1 MEAVGLQTHIWNNN
15 LRSAFLLAGF
25 PVLLLGMV
33 FVLVLGMV
41 GAGYLPSGGDGMA
54 AAFGY
59 MLAAAPLAIGVSLIW
74 FVIAYFANTAII
86 DALTGA
92 RPVTRNEEPE
102 LYNLLENL
110 CISRGL
116 PMPGLHIIETDAL
129 NAFASGVNQKQYAVT
144 VTRGLMRTLNKDEL
158 EAVLGHELTHILSR
172 DVRTMVIA
180 SVFAGIITLI
190 AQVIFRAVMWGGI
203 GRSRSSDEK
212 KAGAGFIFVAIALAV
227 AAVGY
232 VLAIVIRMALS
243 RQREFVADAGAVTLT
258 KNPDAMISA
267 LQKISGRSQIEA
279 PDSVRG
285 MFIENGREGGG
296 MSAMGLFDTHPP
308 IEKRIA
314 ALVQF
319 AGGQVREP
327 SYAPPFEARAPVY
340 APEPAYEPEAD
351 LSAEPGPWGAR
362 KRGPWD

>member
-59 MLAAAPLAIGVSLIW
+59 MLAAAPLAIGVSLVW

-129 NAFASGVNQKQYAVT
+129 NAFASGVSQKQYAVT
-144 VTRGLMRTLNKDEL
+144 VTRGLMRTLNRDEL

-190 AQVIFRAVMWGGI
+190 AQVIFRAVMWGGV
-203 GRSRSSDEK
+203 GRTTRSSDEK

-243 RQREFVADAGAVTLT
+243 RQREFVADAGAVALT

-267 LQKISGRSQIEA
+267 LQKISGHSQIEA

-285 MFIENGREGGG
+285 MFIENGREGG

-314 ALVQF
+314 ALVQY
-319 AGGQVREP
+319 AGGRVAEP
-327 SYAPPFEARAPVY
+327 SYAPPFESQAPTYTPDPDY
-340 APEPAYEPEAD
+340 AADIEPA
-351 LSAEPGPWGAR
+351 GPWGDR
-362 KRGPWD
+362 RPRGPWG

>member
-33 FVLVLGMV
+33 YFIVLGMI
-41 GAGYLPSGGDGMA
+41 GAGYLPAQGDPVA
-54 AAFGY
+54 ASFGY
-59 MLAAAPLAIGVSLIW
+59 MLAAAPLAIGVSLVW
-74 FVIAYFANTAII
+74 FAIAYFANTSII

-129 NAFASGVNQKQYAVT
+129 NAFASGVTQKQYAVT
-144 VTRGLMRTLNKDEL
+144 VTRGLMQTLNKDEL
-158 EAVLGHELTHILSR
+158 EAVLGHELTHIISR

-180 SVFAGIITLI
+180 SVFAGIITLL
-190 AQVIFRAVMWGGI
+190 AQVIFRAIMWGGV
-203 GRSRSSDEK
+203 GRSSSRDEK
-212 KAGAGFIFVAIALAV
+212 RGGNFIFVIIALAV

-243 RQREFVADAGAVTLT
+243 RQREFVADAGAVALT

-267 LQKISGRSQIEA
+267 LQKISGRSHLEA

-285 MFIENGREGGG
+285 MFIENGDERGG

-314 ALVQF
+314 ALVQY
-319 AGGQVREP
+319 AGGVVREP
-327 SYAPPFEARAPVY
+327 AYDDRAFEAAPSY
-340 APEPAYEPEAD
+340 EPTTYEPAQSSDETG
-351 LSAEPGPWGAR
+351 GPWGQR
-362 KRGPWD
+362 RPRGPWG

>member
-33 FVLVLGMV
+33 FVIVLGMV
-41 GAGYLPSGGDGMA
+41 GAGYLPAQGDA
-54 AAFGY
+54 VSAAFGY

-74 FVIAYFANTAII
+74 FAIAYFANTAII

-92 RPVTRNEEPE
+92 RPVTRNDEPE

-129 NAFASGVNQKQYAVT
+129 NAFASGVSQKQYAVT
-144 VTRGLMRTLNKDEL
+144 VTRGLMQTLDRDEL

-180 SVFAGIITLI
+180 SVFAGIITLM
-190 AQVIFRAVMWGGI
+190 AQVIFRAVMWGGV
-203 GRSRSSDEK
+203 GRSSREERK
-212 KAGAGFIFVAIALAV
+212 GGNIIFVAIALAV

-232 VLAIVIRMALS
+232 LLAIVIRMALS
-243 RQREFVADAGAVTLT
+243 RQREFVADAGAVALT

-267 LQKISGRSQIEA
+267 LQKISGRSHLEA

-285 MFIENGREGGG
+285 MFIENGSDRA

-314 ALVQF
+314 ALVRY
-319 AGGQVREP
+319 AGGKVRP
-327 SYAPPFEARAPVY
+327 
-340 APEPAYEPEAD
+340 PEPPSAFEPA
-351 LSAEPGPWGAR
+351 AGAVGPWGDADGR
-362 KRGPWD
+362 ERGPWG

>member
-33 FVLVLGMV
+33 FVIVLGMV
-41 GAGYLPSGGDGMA
+41 GAGYLPAQGDPVG

-59 MLAAAPLAIGVSLIW
+59 MLAAAPLAIGVSLVW
-74 FVIAYFANTAII
+74 FAIAYFANTAII

-92 RPVTRNEEPE
+92 RPVTRDEEPE

-116 PMPGLHIIETDAL
+116 PMPGLHIIESDSL
-129 NAFASGVNQKQYAVT
+129 NAFASGVSQRQYAVT
-144 VTRGLMRTLNKDEL
+144 VTRGLMRTLNREEL

-180 SVFAGIITLI
+180 SVFAGIITLL
-190 AQVIFRAVMWGGI
+190 AQVIFRAVMWGGV
-203 GRSRSSDEK
+203 GRSSREERK
-212 KAGAGFIFVAIALAV
+212 GGNIIFVAVALAA

-243 RQREFVADAGAVTLT
+243 RQREYVADAGAVALT

-267 LQKISGRSQIEA
+267 LQKISGRSHLEA

-285 MFIENGREGGG
+285 MFIENGGDRS
-296 MSAMGLFDTHPP
+296 MSAIGLFDTHPP

-314 ALVQF
+314 ALVQY
-319 AGGQVREP
+319 AGGHVRALEP
-327 SYAPPFEARAPVY
+327 QPGFEAAD
-340 APEPAYEPEAD
+340 EA
-351 LSAEPGPWGAR
+351 SGEAGPWGAR
-362 KRGPWD
+362 DRGPWG

>member
-33 FVLVLGMV
+33 YFIVLGMI
-41 GAGYLPSGGDGMA
+41 GAGYLPAQGDAVA
-54 AAFGY
+54 ASFGY
-59 MLAAAPLAIGVSLIW
+59 MLAAAPLAIGVSLVW
-74 FVIAYFANTAII
+74 FAIAYFANTSII

-129 NAFASGVNQKQYAVT
+129 NAFASGVTQKQYAVT
-144 VTRGLMRTLNKDEL
+144 VTRGLMQTLNKDEL

-180 SVFAGIITLI
+180 SVFAGIITLL
-190 AQVIFRAVMWGGI
+190 AQVIFRAIMWGGV
-203 GRSRSSDEK
+203 GRSSSREDRK
-212 KAGAGFIFVAIALAV
+212 GGNFIFVIIALAV

-243 RQREFVADAGAVTLT
+243 RQREFVADAGAVALT

-267 LQKISGRSQIEA
+267 LQKISGRSHLEA

-285 MFIENGREGGG
+285 MFIENGGDRS

-314 ALVQF
+314 ALVQY
-319 AGGQVREP
+319 AGGVVREP
-327 SYAPPFEARAPVY
+327 AYNDRAFEPAPTYEAAPFE
-340 APEPAYEPEAD
+340 PEQSSDETD
-351 LSAEPGPWGAR
+351 GPWGDR
-362 KRGPWD
+362 RPRGPWG

>member
-1 MEAVGLQTHIWNNN
+1 
-15 LRSAFLLAGF
+15 
-25 PVLLLGMV
+25 
-33 FVLVLGMV
+33 
-41 GAGYLPSGGDGMA
+41 MA

-59 MLAAAPLAIGVSLIW
+59 MLAAAPLAIGVSLVW
-74 FVIAYFANTAII
+74 FAIAYFANTSII

-129 NAFASGVNQKQYAVT
+129 NAFASGVTQKQYAVT
-144 VTRGLMRTLNKDEL
+144 VTRGLMQTLNRDEL

-180 SVFAGIITLI
+180 SVFAGIITLM

-203 GRSRSSDEK
+203 GRSNREERK
-212 KAGAGFIFVAIALAV
+212 GGNLIFVAVALVV

-232 VLAIVIRMALS
+232 LLAIVIRMALS
-243 RQREFVADAGAVTLT
+243 RQREYVADAGAVALT

-267 LQKISGRSQIEA
+267 LQKISGRSHLEA

-285 MFIENGREGGG
+285 MFIENGSDRS
-296 MSAMGLFDTHPP
+296 MSAMGLFDTHPS

-319 AGGQVREP
+319 AGGRVRPLEP
-327 SYAPPFEARAPVY
+327 QPAFEA
-340 APEPAYEPEAD
+340 
-351 LSAEPGPWGAR
+351 AEGPWGAGPSAGAGPWGDADDR
-362 KRGPWD
+362 ERGPWG